1 MRLAVIL
8 VCGSIMLASFGL
20 SLLVLIRL
28 GGIPISMRDLFNLMG
43 IYALVFLIYEIYNTI
58 TYYLF
63 QPYSTELTIKHPVYL
78 VLSIAE
84 TLFGVLVLF
93 SRSNVIELIKPL
105 GVTLLLLTIGLIL
118 LTMKVDTTFKL
129 RL

>member
-1 MRLAVIL
+1 
-8 VCGSIMLASFGL
+8 
-20 SLLVLIRL
+20 
-28 GGIPISMRDLFNLMG
+28 MRDLSNLMG

-63 QPYSTELTIKHPVYL
+63 QPYSTELTIKHPAYT

-84 TLFGVLVLF
+84 ILFGILVLF

>member
-1 MRLAVIL
+1 MTHLFYAT
-8 VCGSIMLASFGL
+8 GL
-20 SLLVLIRL
+20 L
-28 GGIPISMRDLFNLMG
+28 
-43 IYALVFLIYEIYNTI
+43 FLIYEIYNTI